1 MRKTILTLAL
11 VVAAAPLGAQAAQ
24 QAAKDNDPTHKVAG
38 GISAAGWM
46 GRIDPQAERRG
57 MKLDDAKFVSMGTGY
72 HITSGPAAIYWN
84 PKDAAKGNY
93 TVSASFTQTKAPMHP
108 EAYGLFIG
116 GSNLN
121 DSTQSYVYFET
132 RGDGKYLINHR
143 AGNDVHKIVDWTETD
158 ATNKQ
163 DAAGKS
169 TNELAIRVRA
179 DSVDF
184 LANGKVVKAFS
195 KAEMHNFSAEG
206 QTGIRVNHNLDVHVD
221 KFQVKH
227 GK

>member
-1 MRKTILTLAL
+1 MRRLVLSAAL
-11 VVAAAPLGAQAAQ
+11 VAFATPVWAQAAQ
-24 QAAKDNDPTHKVAG
+24 QAKENDATHKVAG
-38 GISAAGWM
+38 GVTVPGWK

-57 MKLDDAKFVSMGTGY
+57 MKLDDAKFAPMGSGI
-72 HITSGPAAIYWN
+72 HVTSGPAAIYWN
-84 PKDAAKGNY
+84 PKDVARGEY
-93 TVSASFTQTKAPMHP
+93 TVSAKFTQEKAPMHP

-116 GSNLN
+116 GQNLQ

-163 DAAGKS
+163 DAAGKA
-169 TNELAIRVRA
+169 TNELAIRVTR

-184 LANGKVVKAFS
+184 LANGKLVKGFS
-195 KAEMHNFSAEG
+195 KAEMHNFAADG
-206 QTGIRVNHNLDVHVD
+206 QTGIRVNHNLDVHIAD
-221 KFQVKH
+221 FQVKK
-227 GK
+227 GT

>member
-1 MRKTILTLAL
+1 MRKTILAAAL
-11 VVAAAPLGAQAAQ
+11 VATASPLWAQAAQ
-24 QAAKDNDPTHKVAG
+24 QAKDPDPTHKVAG
-38 GISAAGWM
+38 GISASGWS
-46 GRIDPQAERRG
+46 GRIDPQSERRG
-57 MKLDDAKFVSMGTGY
+57 MKLEDAKFSAMGSGY

-84 PKDAAKGNY
+84 PKDAAKGTY

-116 GSNLN
+116 GSNLS
-121 DSTQSYVYFET
+121 DSTESYVYFLT

-158 ATNKQ
+158 ATVKQ
-163 DAAGKS
+163 DANGKA
-169 TNELAIRVRA
+169 TNDLSIRVTP

-184 LANGKVVKAFS
+184 LANGKVVRGFS
-195 KAEMHNFSAEG
+195 KADMHGFSAEG

-221 KFQVKH
+221 KFQVKR

>member
-1 MRKTILTLAL
+1 MPRLASVPDPYFRPARLMLHGRRGPTRRSTALSGGVDMRKTILTLAV

-57 MKLDDAKFVSMGTGY
+57 MKLDDAKFVSMGSGY

-121 DSTQSYVYFET
+121 DSTQSYLYFET

-163 DAAGKS
+163 DAAGKA
-169 TNELAIRVRA
+169 TNVLAIRVST

-184 LANGKVVKAFS
+184 LANGKVVK
-195 KAEMHNFSAEG
+195 
-206 QTGIRVNHNLDVHVD
+206 
-221 KFQVKH
+221 
-227 GK
+227 

>member
-1 MRKTILTLAL
+1 MRKTFLAVAL
-11 VVAAAPLGAQAAQ
+11 VAFASPVWAQAAQ
-24 QAAKDNDPTHKVAG
+24 QGKDSDPTHKVTG
-38 GISAAGWM
+38 GISVAGWH
-46 GRIDPQAERRG
+46 GRIDTKDERRG
-57 MKLDDAKFVSMGTGY
+57 MKLDDAKFASMGGGL

-116 GSNLN
+116 GSNLS
-121 DSTQSYVYFET
+121 DSTQSYVYFLT

-143 AGNDVHKIVDWTETD
+143 AGNDVHKIVDWTDTD
-158 ATNKQ
+158 VTNKQ
-163 DAAGKS
+163 DAAGKA
-169 TNELAIRVRA
+169 TNDLAIRVTA
-179 DSVDF
+179 DSVNF
-184 LANGKVVKAFS
+184 MANGKPVKGFS
-195 KAEMHNFSAEG
+195 KAEMHGFAAEG

-221 KFQVKH
+221 KFQVKS

>member
-11 VVAAAPLGAQAAQ
+11 VATASPLMAQAAQ
-24 QAAKDNDPTHKVAG
+24 QAKDNDPTHKVAG
-38 GISAAGWM
+38 GISAAGWQ
-46 GRIDPQAERRG
+46 GRLDPQAERRG
-57 MKLDDAKFVSMGTGY
+57 MKIEDAKFVSMGSGY
-72 HITSGPAAIYWN
+72 HVTSGPAAIYWN
-84 PKDAAKGNY
+84 PKDVAKGSY
-93 TVSASFTQTKAPMHP
+93 TVSASFTQEKEPMHP

-116 GSNLN
+116 GQNLK

-143 AGNDVHKIVDWTETD
+143 AGNEVHKIVDWTETD
-158 ATNKQ
+158 ATNKA
-163 DAAGKS
+163 DANGKA
-169 TNELAIRVRA
+169 TNELAIRVSA

-184 LANGKVVKAFS
+184 LANGKLVKGFS
-195 KAEMHNFSAEG
+195 KAEMHNFAADG
-206 QTGIRVNHNLDVHVD
+206 QTGIRVNHNLDVHID

>member
-1 MRKTILTLAL
+1 MRKTILAVAL
-11 VVAAAPLGAQAAQ
+11 VAFASPVWAQAAQ
-24 QAAKDNDPTHKVAG
+24 QAKENDPTHKVAG
-38 GISAAGWM
+38 GISVAGWK

-57 MKLDDAKFVSMGTGY
+57 MKLDDAKFAAMDGGL

-84 PKDAAKGNY
+84 PKDAARGNY

-163 DAAGKS
+163 DTAGKA
-169 TNELAIRVRA
+169 TNELAIRVTA

-184 LANGKVVKAFS
+184 MANGKLVKGFS
-195 KAEMHNFSAEG
+195 KAEMHGFAAEG
-206 QTGIRVNHNLDVHVD
+206 QTGIRVNHNLDVQVE
-221 KFQVKH
+221 KFQVKR

>member
-1 MRKTILTLAL
+1 MRKTILTAAL
-11 VVAAAPLGAQAAQ
+11 VAFASPLWAQATQ
-24 QAAKDNDPTHKVAG
+24 QAKDNDPTHKVAG
-38 GISAAGWM
+38 GISVAGWQ

-57 MKLDDAKFVSMGTGY
+57 MKLDDAKFSSMGSGL

-84 PKDAAKGNY
+84 PKDMARGSY

-116 GSNLN
+116 GSDLK
-121 DSTQSYVYFET
+121 DSTQSYVYFLT

-143 AGNDVHKIVDWTETD
+143 ADTE

-169 TNELAIRVRA
+169 TNELAIRVSA
-179 DSVDF
+179 DSVNF
-184 LANGKVVKAFS
+184 LANGKLVKGFS
-195 KAEMHNFSAEG
+195 KAEMHGFSADG

-221 KFQVKH
+221 KFQVKK

>member
-11 VVAAAPLGAQAAQ
+11 VASASPLLAQAAQ
-24 QAAKDNDPTHKVAG
+24 QAKDNDPTHKVAG
-38 GISAAGWM
+38 GIGVAGWM
-46 GRIDPQAERRG
+46 GRIDPNAERRG
-57 MKLDDAKFVSMGTGY
+57 MSIGDAKFVAMGSGY
-72 HITSGPAAIYWN
+72 HVTSGPAAIYWN
-84 PKDAAKGNY
+84 PKDVAKGNF

-108 EAYGLFIG
+108 EAYGLVVG
-116 GSNLN
+116 GQNLT

-158 ATNKQ
+158 ATNKA
-163 DAAGKS
+163 DAAGKA
-169 TNELAIRVRA
+169 TNELAIRVTA

-184 LANGKVVKAFS
+184 LANGKLVKGFS
-195 KAEMHNFSAEG
+195 KAEMHGFSADG

-221 KFQVKH
+221 KFQIKR